1 MPCLWE
7 AFGGCLP
14 FPYLSR
20 EALDEMDEMALAYL
34 PVFVFCEPLRWS
46 NRYEYTIKQ
55 RGYGKLRYHYCYFF
69 FFKLCNKLRCG
80 TIQIPLNS

>member
-34 PVFVFCEPLRWS
+34 PVFVFCEPLR
-46 NRYEYTIKQ
+46 
-55 RGYGKLRYHYCYFF
+55 
-69 FFKLCNKLRCG
+69 
-80 TIQIPLNS
+80 